1 MTQFRKT
8 ALKSL
13 WTIGLVLAAILLWMS
28 GGATRADIILNLVS
42 VTPMGNDFQY
52 TYSASLTSGSQLH
65 AAGGGANTGF
75 SMANNFFTLYDIS
88 GLVAGSEVYAGAL
101 AANSMPV
108 EQFLGSTPV
117 TSNPV
122 HPDSASLLNLTTY
135 WTGPDVTASGTSS
148 FELGTLTFLSHNPL
162 GPGFL
167 SFTGAGQKL
176 EDVNLLANNTGEVAG
191 PGSAAAPV
199 PEPRTLMLLAMG
211 LPIVGGLY
219 YRWRS

>member
-1 MTQFRKT
+1 MTPFRKP
-8 ALKSL
+8 ALKNL
-13 WTIGLVLAAILLWMS
+13 WTIGPAVAALLLVMN

-52 TYSASLTSGSQLH
+52 TYSATLTSGSQLH
-65 AAGGGANTGF
+65 AAGGGANSGF
-75 SMANNFFTLYDIS
+75 AMANNFFTLYDIP

-101 AANSMPV
+101 AANSMHV
-108 EQFLGSTPV
+108 EQLLGSTPV

-122 HPDSASLLNLTTY
+122 HADSGSLLNLTTY
-135 WTGPDVTASGTSS
+135 WTGPDVTASATAS
-148 FELGTLTFLSHNPL
+148 FELGTLSFLSHNPL

-167 SFTGAGQKL
+167 SFAGAGQKL

-191 PGSAAAPV
+191 PGAAAAPV

-219 YRWRS
+219 YRRRG